1 MSQGRTGFSGIFFM
15 DPANAILLNMK
26 DNKVLQRLFDRDQL
40 EREPKNY
47 TANSLKVMKNDE
59 KRRKQAMLMLT
70 QRKIKTG
77 RDFYNAS
84 MIFQHGQKVADF
96 MRARDLAYKSMGL
109 GHTPARW
116 LFAAATDRFLVS
128 QGKKQKFGTQY
139 RMVAL
144 KNKNRKTKR
153 YFELAPYDK
162 RTTDVVRAKFYVPPL
177 KQLIRDARKFTQKYS

>member
-1 MSQGRTGFSGIFFM
+1 M
-15 DPANAILLNMK
+15 DSANAILLNMK
-26 DNKVLQRLFDRDQL
+26 DNKVLQKLFDRDQL
-40 EREPKNY
+40 ERKPKNY

-59 KRRKQAMLMLT
+59 KRRKQVMLMLT
-70 QRKIKTG
+70 QKKIKTG

-96 MRARDLAYKSMGL
+96 LRARDLAYKSMRL
-109 GHTPARW
+109 GYTPARW
-116 LFAAATDRFLVS
+116 LFAATMDRSLIS

-139 RMVAL
+139 RMVTSRHNNT
-144 KNKNRKTKR
+144 KVKR